1 MAKKAATHA
10 DKRQADKKPAKHVKA
25 KSARAPADKRTD
37 ATRQAKPAVQVVK
50 TKVIADLPTVTS
62 ANLQALRSRLQT
74 GAGKRGRAVSGK
86 AVPSKESNALAAALE
101 KLEAAYRELLQ
112 R

>member
-1 MAKKAATHA
+1 MAKKPAKQT
-10 DKRQADKKPAKHVKA
+10 DKKQAGKKPTKHVKA
-25 KSARAPADKRTD
+25 KSTRAPADKLTS
-37 ATRQAKPAVQVVK
+37 ATRQAKSAAQVVK
-50 TKVIADLPTVTS
+50 TKVIVDELPTVTS

-74 GAGKRGRAVSGK
+74 DAGKRGGK
-86 AVPSKESNALAAALE
+86 AMPSKENNALTAALE